1 MTDRNAEKFD
11 AYAEQYQQL
20 HADSIAVTGEETDYF
35 ARYKVDCLARAGVS
49 RAEKI
54 LDFGCGIG
62 NTLVPLVERFGG
74 VHGYEPSK
82 ASAQKARERAPAAT
96 IYDDVTALPDNAF
109 SVALLSCVLHH
120 VPPPE
125 RATVM
130 GQIAKALAPGGRL
143 FIFEHNPWNPLTR
156 RAVAACPFDDDAIL
170 LGASEQRSLLRE
182 AGFADVHLEYIV
194 FFPKQLAFLRPLEP
208 KLGWLPLGAQ
218 MMTQGRKPRA
228 A

>member
-11 AYAEQYQQL
+11 AYAEQYQKL
-20 HADSIAVTGEETDYF
+20 HAESIAVTGEETDYF
-35 ARYKVDCLARAGVS
+35 ARYKVDCLARAGV
-49 RAEKI
+49 RPAHKI

-62 NTLVPLVERFGG
+62 NTLVQLVDRFRD

-82 ASAQKARERAPAAT
+82 ASAQKAKERASAAT
-96 IYDDVTALPDNAF
+96 IYDDITALPRSAF
-109 SVALLSCVLHH
+109 SVAVLSCVLHH
-120 VPPPE
+120 VPPVE

-130 GQIAKALAPGGRL
+130 GQLAQALEPGGRL

-170 LGASEQRSLLRE
+170 LGANEQRSLLKN
-182 AGFADVHLEYIV
+182 AGFVDIQLEYIV
-194 FFPKQLAFLRPLEP
+194 FFPKLLSFLRPLEP

-218 MMTQGRKPRA
+218 MMTQGRKRTT
-228 A
+228 